1 MECRRQFNVPCILD
15 PLNVQF
21 ESARSLQTMLYPE
34 YAGMY
39 QIVNETRI
47 ILPNHHTS
55 FTNVVTID
63 AILTIMNLFVYLEI
77 TTR

>member
-1 MECRRQFNVPCILD
+1 
-15 PLNVQF
+15 
-21 ESARSLQTMLYPE
+21 MLFPE

-39 QIVNETRI
+39 QIVNDTRI

-55 FTNVVTID
+55 FTNVVTND